1 MNLKTPFFERSLT
14 MRRIHSLPFV
24 LLILTILLLASC
36 SSGDSSKTTPGEW
49 KGAGDQGFEINF
61 TVVPE
66 GNAISIYSYSYPVSC
81 SKDTGNELAVS
92 EKNIPI
98 VNGKITIQGNATVT
112 INFTSADMA
121 DGTWSVKQHVNPSL
135 GACPGMSGTFSAKPK

>member
-1 MNLKTPFFERSLT
+1 
-14 MRRIHSLPFV
+14 MRRLHSLPFI

-36 SSGDSSKTTPGEW
+36 SSGDASKITPGEW

-98 VNGKITIQGNATVT
+98 VNGKITIKGSATV
-112 INFTSADMA
+112 ILNFTPADKA
-121 DGTWSVKQHVNPSL
+121 DGTWSVSQHTNPSL
-135 GACPGMSGTFSAKPK
+135 GVCKAINGTFTANPK